1 MSGVPGIAFDAL
13 FSIAQEVEIKGKTA
27 LITGSSSGIGKAAA
41 CALAAAG
48 VNLILI
54 ARREAQLL
62 EIKSEVEKRSLGVQ
76 VDVLPGDVCKDKLY
90 EDLKASG
97 LLEKVDIL
105 VANAGLARGK
115 SAIGEALLSDWSEMM
130 DANCMGTFR
139 LVNECLPS
147 MVARGGGHVVATGS
161 IAGMEPY
168 EGGSVYC
175 ASKHALHAFMK
186 ALRYETHAKNVR
198 CTVVA
203 PGLVGEG
210 TEFSAVR
217 FHGDE
222 GKAAATYLNIDELK
236 ATDVAAQILWAV
248 RQPGHVNLDLIQV
261 MPTSQGGATRVHR
274 A

>member
-27 LITGSSSGIGKAAA
+27 LITGSSSGIGKATA

-97 LLEKVDIL
+97 LLEKVWASPSAARLAIAHGVAYTIGHDRRPHLTVSHCEQVDIL

-130 DANCMGTFR
+130 GAPCS
-139 LVNECLPS
+139 P
-147 MVARGGGHVVATGS
+147 AR
-161 IAGMEPY
+161 
-168 EGGSVYC
+168 C
-175 ASKHALHAFMK
+175 
-186 ALRYETHAKNVR
+186 
-198 CTVVA
+198 
-203 PGLVGEG
+203 
-210 TEFSAVR
+210 
-217 FHGDE
+217 
-222 GKAAATYLNIDELK
+222 AAA
-236 ATDVAAQILWAV
+236 W
-248 RQPGHVNLDLIQV
+248 
-261 MPTSQGGATRVHR
+261 
-274 A
+274 